1 MEAVAV
7 AVIAAVGVVLAALVQ
22 AGRKEN
28 KSDHGIVADL
38 LKGLHV
44 DVRNVDSKLEG
55 HIKQH
60 GDLKNPATIKK

>member
-1 MEAVAV
+1 MEAIAVAV
-7 AVIAAVGVVLAALVQ
+7 VAAVGVVLAALVQ

-38 LKGLHV
+38 LRSLHS
-44 DVRNVDSKLEG
+44 DVKNVDGKLES

-60 GDLKNPATIKK
+60 ETVKKAPAAKK

>member
-1 MEAVAV
+1 MEAISV

-38 LKGLHV
+38 LRSLHS
-44 DVRNVDSKLEG
+44 DVKNVDGKLES

-60 GDLKNPATIKK
+60 SDLKTSSAIKK

>member
-44 DVRNVDSKLEG
+44 YHMLIQKRRVRLA
-55 HIKQH
+55 
-60 GDLKNPATIKK
+60 L

>member
-22 AGRKEN
+22 AGRREN

-44 DVRNVDSKLEG
+44 DVQTVDSKLES
-55 HIKQH
+55 HITQH
-60 GDLKNPATIKK
+60 DNVKKPPTVKK

>member
-7 AVIAAVGVVLAALVQ
+7 AVVAAVGVVLAALVQ

-28 KSDHGIVADL
+28 KSYHGIVADL

-44 DVRNVDSKLEG
+44 DVQKVDSKLES
-55 HIKQH
+55 HITQH
-60 GDLKNPATIKK
+60 SDLKNPPTIKK

>member
-60 GDLKNPATIKK
+60 SDLKNPPTTKK

>member
-60 GDLKNPATIKK
+60 SDLKKPSTVKK

>member
-44 DVRNVDSKLEG
+44 DVRNVDIKLEG

-60 GDLKNPATIKK
+60 SDLKTPPAIKK

>member
-7 AVIAAVGVVLAALVQ
+7 AVIAAVGAVLAALVQ

-28 KSDHGIVADL
+28 KSDHGVVADL

-44 DVRNVDSKLEG
+44 DVQKVDSKLES
-55 HIKQH
+55 HITQH
-60 GDLKNPATIKK
+60 DNVKKPSTIKK

>member
-60 GDLKNPATIKK
+60 GDLKNPPTIKK